1 MSGAVVM
8 SELTKVYLTTED
20 HPNYGL
26 TYDDGYGRRYQF
38 VYLDDNVDVVA
49 GGAVIAADDTVM
61 DHAVTADLTGGSCV
75 VYAGTNTNM
84 HIHAGIALAAA
95 DVSANE
101 RGVWVQQTG
110 RNVVA
115 IVTDTYVAVGRG
127 FVMNADGGTV
137 GLDTVESDADPMTN
151 IHRVAGFALDA
162 DTAASL
168 AIGDAILTCEC
179 V

>member
-1 MSGAVVM
+1 M

-38 VYLDDNVDVVA
+38 VYLDDDVDVVA

-101 RGVWVQQTG
+101 RGVWVQ
-110 RNVVA
+110 
-115 IVTDTYVAVGRG
+115 
-127 FVMNADGGTV
+127 
-137 GLDTVESDADPMTN
+137 
-151 IHRVAGFALDA
+151 
-162 DTAASL
+162 
-168 AIGDAILTCEC
+168 
-179 V
+179 